1 MTRITY
7 LTLFAAL
14 LFISYSFTS
23 NSVEKPIV
31 EEVKWYTFEEA
42 VEASKT
48 TPKKMMIDI
57 YTPWCG
63 WCKKMD
69 KTSFVDPKVTAY
81 LNEHF
86 YAVKLD
92 AEMKEDVLF
101 SGHKFEFMADAGR
114 RGVHTLAYSLLE
126 GKMSYPS
133 IVYMDEK
140 MQRILISPG
149 YKDGNDLL
157 KELKFT
163 GEGKYNEMKWEEYR
177 SKAN

>member
-1 MTRITY
+1 MTRIIN
-7 LTLFAAL
+7 LTLFISG
-14 LFISYSFTS
+14 LFIFYSFTS
-23 NSVEKPIV
+23 KSPENLTTTDL
-31 EEVKWYTFEEA
+31 KWYTFEEA
-42 VEASKT
+42 VEASKKN
-48 TPKKMMIDI
+48 PKKMMIDI

-101 SGHKFEFMADAGR
+101 NQHKFEFRVDAGR
-114 RGVHTLAYSLLE
+114 RGIHTLAYSLLE

-149 YKDGNDLL
+149 YKDGKDLL

-163 GEGKYNEMKWEEYR
+163 GEEKYNVMKWEEYR
-177 SKAN
+177 KMQ

>member
-1 MTRITY
+1 MTRIIN

-14 LFISYSFTS
+14 LFICSSFTL
-23 NSVEKPIV
+23 NSVETPIAK
-31 EEVKWYTFEEA
+31 EVKWYTFEEA
-42 VEASKT
+42 VELSKKN
-48 TPKKMMIDI
+48 PKKMMIDI

-69 KTSFVDPKVTAY
+69 KTSFVDPKVAAY
-81 LNEHF
+81 LSKHF

-92 AEMKEDVLF
+92 AEMKEEVLF
-101 SGHKFEFMADAGR
+101 NGHKFEFMSDAGK

-140 MQRILISPG
+140 MHRILISPG
-149 YKDGNDLL
+149 YKDGKDLL

-163 GEGKYNEMKWEEYR
+163 GEEQYNVMKWEEYR
-177 SKAN
+177 KKP